1 MSDISA
7 AGTSTSTNPLQPTA
21 MLPTGD
27 TAVAGGGSGSSTSTL
42 NGVNANTFLNLL
54 ISQLENQDPDNPT
67 DPTQFLSETAD
78 FEEVQQLNG
87 LQTSMASLVSAQQS
101 SAATSMLG
109 QQVTGSDA
117 SGNPVSGIVTGV
129 QLTSTGPVLT
139 VGNDSLPYS
148 GVTGVTIPGS
158 STSTGTSTTGT
169 STTGTGTGTS
179 GTGTGA
185 TGSSGT
191 GSSGTG
197 TSGNGTGSTGTGTGD
212 TGSS

>member
-1 MSDISA
+1 MSDIS
-7 AGTSTSTNPLQPTA
+7 GTGTTTTTNPLQPTA

-27 TAVAGGGSGSSTSTL
+27 TAVAGGGSASTSSL

-87 LQTSMASLVSAQQS
+87 LQTSMTSLVSSQQS

-117 SGNPVSGIVTGV
+117 SGNPVSGVVTGV
-129 QLTSTGPVLT
+129 QLTSSGPILT
-139 VGNDSLPYS
+139 VGKDAVPYS
-148 GVTGVTIPGS
+148 SVTGVSLPGS
-158 STSTGTSTTGT
+158 SATPASSATGTGASGTGTTGT
-169 STTGTGTGTS
+169 GTTGTGTG
-179 GTGTGA
+179 G
-185 TGSSGT
+185 
-191 GSSGTG
+191 
-197 TSGNGTGSTGTGTGD
+197 TGTGTGG
-212 TGSS
+212 TGTGTGG

>member
-1 MSDISA
+1 
-7 AGTSTSTNPLQPTA
+7 

-27 TAVAGGGSGSSTSTL
+27 TAVAGGGTASTSTL

-87 LQTSMASLVSAQQS
+87 LQTSMTSLVSAQQS

-129 QLTSTGPVLT
+129 QLTSSGPVLT
-139 VGNDSLPYS
+139 VGSGTVPYS
-148 GVTGVTIPGS
+148 AVTGVTIPGS
-158 STSTGTSTTGT
+158 STTTGTSTTGT
-169 STTGTGTGTS
+169 STTGTGT
-179 GTGTGA
+179 
-185 TGSSGT
+185 
-191 GSSGTG
+191 SGTG
-197 TSGNGTGSTGTGTGD
+197 TSGSGSGTPSAPS
-212 TGSS
+212 TGSSGGTVSN